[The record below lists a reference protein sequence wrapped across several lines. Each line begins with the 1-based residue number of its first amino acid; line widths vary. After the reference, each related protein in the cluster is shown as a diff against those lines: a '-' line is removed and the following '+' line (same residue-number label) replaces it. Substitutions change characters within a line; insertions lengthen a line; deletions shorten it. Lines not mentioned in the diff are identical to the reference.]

1 MFVDVWQNS
10 NNMVTRTVTTSLQ
23 ERTTLVNI
31 AIGKSILLVEP

>member
-23 ERTTLVNI
+23 ERITFVHKYRHWQVYPI
-31 AIGKSILLVEP
+31 S